1 MKLKNGAIG
10 IGAVVAIIATVLLV
24 LLPASVNLYIAYV
37 CCLIGIGMMV
47 VSAIFFDKKDV
58 PGSFAQLM
66 QAAWFLP
73 VSLAVSIIVLVIQ
86 GFIAIPALAH
96 IVAQFL
102 LCAIAAIKLISVNA
116 GKDYIRNQDAAIL
129 EKTTRIAD
137 LITEVDAVNAKLS
150 VFPAEQRQKVQAVI
164 RNLRDAIRYSDP
176 MSNISVAEYDKK
188 IAEKV
193 YYLQSICN
201 ENDAEAFITNCEDIC
216 NDIKYRNSVLKS
228 SKS

>member
-10 IGAVVAIIATVLLV
+10 IGFVLVIIATVLLL

-47 VSAIFFDKKDV
+47 VSAVFFDKKDV

-66 QAAWFLP
+66 QAAWYLP
-73 VSLAVSIIVLVIQ
+73 VSLAVSIVVLIVQEFVEV
-86 GFIAIPALAH
+86 PALVH

-102 LCAIAAIKLISVNA
+102 LCAIAAIKLIGVNA
-116 GKDYIRNQDAAIL
+116 GKDYIRNQDAVVL
-129 EKTTRIAD
+129 ERTARIAD
-137 LITEVDAVNAKLS
+137 LITEVDAASAKIS
-150 VFPAEQRQKVQAVI
+150 VFPAEQQQRIHTAV
-164 RNLRDAIRYSDP
+164 RSLKEAIRYSDP
-176 MSNISVAEYDKK
+176 MSNISVADLDRR

-193 YYLQSICN
+193 YMLQTKCSP
-201 ENDAEAFITNCEDIC
+201 DGAEAFIADCEELC
-216 NDIKYRNSVLKS
+216 ADIKYRNNVLKS